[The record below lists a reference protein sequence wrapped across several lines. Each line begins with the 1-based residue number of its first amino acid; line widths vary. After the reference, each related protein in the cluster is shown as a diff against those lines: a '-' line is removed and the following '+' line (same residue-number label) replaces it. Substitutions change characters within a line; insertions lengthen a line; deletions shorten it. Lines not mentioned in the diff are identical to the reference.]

1 MGREF
6 SSLRSIKAAQRS
18 VDKAADTWISVAR
31 WQQGL
36 CLLKSLGSLQTTLV
50 GKITDVVQ

>member
-36 CLLKSLGSLQTTLV
+36 CLLISLGSLQTTLV